1 MAPNSWQPSIWTFR
15 TVSTDWKKWLD
26 SLLEKPV
33 TFPITNRRLHPWR
46 TQFII
51 YYFSL
56 FSFLC
61 SYYPSKRTYHCRTEK
76 KTFTGFN
83 REPSKF
89 LFPSKFFWLP
99 SLLMRSRLAWIGRR
113 WLDPG
118 LGLHRFAGDTQSMT
132 SSERNVFD
140 GRCGS
145 HRRHDWWFVA
155 PWRRGRQRQGDAD
168 LSRRR

>member
-1 MAPNSWQPSIWTFR
+1 MTAIDLNVQNCLNWLKKMIGFAPREACNFPNHQQTFAPLTYSIHYLLLFLILFFMLVLPIETYL
-15 TVSTDWKKWLD
+15 SLSDWKKT
-26 SLLEKPV
+26 V
-33 TFPITNRRLHPWR
+33 
-46 TQFII
+46 
-51 YYFSL
+51 
-56 FSFLC
+56 
-61 SYYPSKRTYHCRTEK
+61 
-76 KTFTGFN
+76 TGFN